1 MDGIAAQPAGD
12 MQLSVIIPTL
22 NERYSLPRTLDAV
35 RPQSGVAEI
44 IVVDGGSTDGTL
56 EFARMQSHVTVVESA
71 RGRGIQLAAGVAAS
85 SGDTLL
91 FLHADC
97 LLPGGAVAF
106 IETAL
111 QRDDVAGGAFGIR
124 FPGASSNGLHVT
136 AQWVN
141 RRSRLFKVA
150 TGDQAIFVRRTAYNL
165 AGGFPP
171 WPLFEDMEFV
181 KRLKQHGRF
190 AVAPI
195 DVEISAR
202 RWETYGIG
210 RTNALMCALYAGYR
224 AGIQPQTLKRWFAD
238 VRPQNR

>member
-1 MDGIAAQPAGD
+1 

-22 NERYSLPRTLDAV
+22 NERAGLPTTLDTV
-35 RPQSGVAEI
+35 RAQYGVAEI
-44 IVVDGGSTDGTL
+44 IVVDGGSADGTRD
-56 EFARMQSHVTVVESA
+56 FARAQSGVTVVESA
-71 RGRGIQLAAGVAAS
+71 RGRGAQLAAGVSAS

-97 LLPGGAVAF
+97 LLPAGATEF

-111 QRDDVAGGAFGIR
+111 QRESIAGGAFGIR
-124 FPGASSNGLHVT
+124 FAATSPPSLHRT
-136 AQWVN
+136 AKWVN
-141 RRSRLFKVA
+141 ARSRLFKVA
-150 TGDQAIFVRRTAYNL
+150 TGDQAIFARRTAYDL

-181 KRLKQHGRF
+181 KRLKRHGQF
-190 AVAPI
+190 TVAPI

-210 RTNALMCALYAGYR
+210 RTNTLMCALYAGYR
-224 AGIQPQTLKRWFAD
+224 AGVKPHTLKRWFAD
-238 VRPQNR
+238 VRPARR